1 MTLKEEISKYDILTT
16 IGAIAD
22 ENNIKAYAVGGFV
35 RDIILTRKI
44 DDIDI
49 VCFSLQKK

>member
-1 MTLKEEISKYDILTT
+1 MNLKEEISKYGILNI

-35 RDIILTRKI
+35 RDFLLNIESPKTSHFKA
-44 DDIDI
+44 
-49 VCFSLQKK
+49 F